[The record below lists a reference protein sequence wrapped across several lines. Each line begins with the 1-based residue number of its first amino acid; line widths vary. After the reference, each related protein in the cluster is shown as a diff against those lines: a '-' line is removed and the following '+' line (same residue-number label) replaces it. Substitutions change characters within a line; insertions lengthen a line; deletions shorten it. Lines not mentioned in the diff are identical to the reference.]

1 MADRTF
7 WTGLE
12 ATGPNGR
19 DKTTKEAEHFD
30 TLFNSISVRPTAIS
44 NSGNDYT
51 ITIDPPLNAGTD
63 VLPPM
68 SFYIK
73 PNTNNSGNVR
83 IRVTSL
89 NPYYELLKSNGE
101 QFASDQFRSDTNY
114 FIVYLDGK
122 FYSLSDPN
130 NADLSNEKF
139 KYVLTTSGTLDIS
152 LIKSAKDPNTP
163 VHVQA
168 WGGGGGGGRN
178 TTSGGGGG
186 GGAYT
191 EFWYTLNDLP
201 DVISYTIGAGGAGR
215 SGSAGNGLNGGNTIF
230 NATLCAYGG
239 LGGVLNTGGAGGG
252 SLGGGVGGA
261 VANSNATDIHG
272 GGGGGSTA
280 SAGGAASWGGGGG
293 GNDNST
299 SGNQA
304 GGISKFGGS
313 GGTGSFV
320 AMNGSVP
327 GGGGGGTNNGTGGN
341 GARGEIWVT
350 IF

>member
-51 ITIDPPLNAGTD
+51 ITIDPALNAGTD

-68 SFYIK
+68 SFFIK
-73 PNTNNSGNVR
+73 PNVNNSGNVR

-163 VHVQA
+163 VLVQA
-168 WGGGGGGGRN
+168 WAGGGGGSRA
-178 TTSGGGGG
+178 SGSGEGGG
-186 GGAYT
+186 GGAFA
-191 EFWYTLNDLP
+191 EFWYILNDLP

-215 SGSAGNGLNGGNTIF
+215 SGSNGNGVDGGDTIF
-230 NATLCAYGG
+230 NATLYAYGG
-239 LGGVLNTGGAGGG
+239 QGGGAGAKGG
-252 SLGGGVGGA
+252 SSLGGNVNGSTGN
-261 VANSNATDIHG
+261 ANDIHG
-272 GGGGGSTA
+272 GGGGSTN
-280 SAGGAASWGGGGG
+280 SNNGGAASWGGGGG
-293 GNDNST
+293 GAGNAVGGYNS
-299 SGNQA
+299 A
-304 GGISKFGGS
+304 GGQSKFGGN
-313 GGTGSFV
+313 GGGAASSTGQ
-320 AMNGSVP
+320 NGSTP
-327 GGGGGGTNNGTGGN
+327 GGGGGATSNNGTAGN
-341 GARGEIWVT
+341 GARGEIRVT